1 MVSIARKNLFQDKR
15 RFLITISGIGASLIL
30 VFITMGVFIGSVDNS
45 VVIIDH
51 THADIWVT
59 QKGVSDLL
67 GVASVLP
74 GNTLQPLDKIDGVQ
88 NYSKL
93 IISPHTIDVY
103 GSQLKVMVYGYN
115 LSSGVGGPWSM
126 ASGNIDDLRQNG
138 TIIVDQSIEA
148 KFGKQL
154 TGDSISVGGIPQKV
168 VGVSRDS
175 KWFTFPLVFTSYEN
189 SQKLYGA
196 TTGDTA
202 NGATTGD
209 TANYAL
215 VNVKPNYDP
224 LKVSKE
230 ISTINGADAFITSK
244 IRDNT
249 RHWLIFDSGAGMGLA
264 VGAGVGWVVAAI
276 IVTLTIYTVTIERIP
291 EFGTLKAIGA
301 SKKDIYKILLEQVF
315 VSVTLGYTIGVI
327 CSFIA
332 VAAIVKSTLLPIN
345 IGLDILILAFFL
357 TLILS
362 ILGSLVSARK
372 VNKVDPAIVFRA

>member
-1 MVSIARKNLFQDKR
+1 MVSIARKNLFQDRR

-30 VFITMGVFIGSVDNS
+30 VFLTMGAFIGSVDNS
-45 VVIIDH
+45 VIIVDH

-67 GVASVLP
+67 GVPSDLQE
-74 GNTLQPLDKIDGVQ
+74 NTIQQLAKIDGVQ

-93 IISPHTIDVY
+93 VFAPLVINVD
-103 GSQLKVMVYGYN
+103 GSQLKVAVYGYN

-126 ASGNIDDLRQNG
+126 ASGNIDDLWQNG

-175 KWFTFPLVFTSYEN
+175 KCFTFPLIFTSYEN
-189 SQKLYGA
+189 AQKLWG
-196 TTGDTA
+196 TPLNIT
-202 NGATTGD
+202 
-209 TANYAL
+209 NYAL

-230 ISTINGADAFITSK
+230 ISTIDGADAFTMST

-249 RHWLIFDSGAGMGLA
+249 IHWLIFDSGVAMGLA
-264 VGAGVGWVVAAI
+264 IGAGVGWVVAAI

-332 VAAIVKSTLLPIN
+332 AAAIVKITLLPIN
-345 IGLDILILAFFL
+345 IGADTLILAFFL

-362 ILGSLVSARK
+362 ILGSLISARK

>member
-15 RFLITISGIGASLIL
+15 RFLITISGIGASLTL
-30 VFITMGVFIGSVDNS
+30 VFLTMGVFTGSVDNS
-45 VVIIDH
+45 VLIIDH
-51 THADIWVT
+51 TRADIWVT
-59 QKGVSDLL
+59 QKGVTDLL
-67 GVASVLP
+67 GVGSALP
-74 GNTLQPLDKIDGVQ
+74 EKTLQPLDTIDGVQ

-93 IISPHTIDVY
+93 ICAPLTIDVY

-126 ASGNIDDLRQNG
+126 ASGSIDDLRQNG
-138 TIIVDQSIEA
+138 TVIVDQSIEA

-154 TGDSISVGGIPQKV
+154 TGDSISISGLPQKV

-189 SQKLYGA
+189 AQKLWRA
-196 TTGDTA
+196 TEDS
-202 NGATTGD
+202 
-209 TANYAL
+209 ANYAL
-215 VNVKPNYDP
+215 VDVKPNYDP

-249 RHWLIFDSGAGMGLA
+249 RHWLIFDSGAGMGLLI
-264 VGAGVGWVVAAI
+264 GAGVGWVVAAI
-276 IVTLTIYTVTIERIP
+276 IVTLTIYTVTMERIP

-315 VSVTLGYTIGVI
+315 VSVTLGYTVGVI

-332 VAAIVKSTLLPIN
+332 AAAIMEITLLPIT
-345 IGLDILILAFFL
+345 IGLDTLTLAFFL

-362 ILGSLVSARK
+362 ILGSLISARK

>member
-15 RFLITISGIGASLIL
+15 RFLITISGIGASLVL
-30 VFITMGVFIGSVDNS
+30 VFLTMGGFIGSVDNS
-45 VVIIDH
+45 AIIIDH

-67 GVASVLP
+67 DVGSILP
-74 GNTLQPLDKIDGVQ
+74 ENTLQQLDKIDGVQ

-93 IISPHTIDVY
+93 ICAPVPIDAH
-103 GSQLKVMVYGYN
+103 GSQVKVMVYGYN

-154 TGDSISVGGIPQKV
+154 TGDSISVSGIPQKV

-189 SQKLYGA
+189 AQKLWR
-196 TTGDTA
+196 TTEDT
-202 NGATTGD
+202 T
-209 TANYAL
+209 NYAL
-215 VNVKPNYDP
+215 VDVKPNYDP

-230 ISTINGADAFITSK
+230 ISTINGADAFTTST

-249 RHWLIFDSGAGMGLA
+249 IHWLIFDGGAAMGLA
-264 VGAGVGWVVAAI
+264 IGAGVGWVVAAI
-276 IVTLTIYTVTIERIP
+276 IVTLTIYTVTMERIP

-332 VAAIVKSTLLPIN
+332 AAAIVKITLLPIN
-345 IGLDILILAFFL
+345 IGSDTLILAFFL

-362 ILGSLVSARK
+362 VLGSLIAARK
-372 VNKVDPAIVFRA
+372 VNQVDPAIVFRT

>member
-30 VFITMGVFIGSVDNS
+30 VFITMGVFTGSVDNS
-45 VVIIDH
+45 VTIIDH

-67 GVASVLP
+67 GVGSVLP

-93 IISPHTIDVY
+93 IMSPLAIDVY

-115 LSSGVGGPWSM
+115 LSTGVGGPWSM

-175 KWFTFPLVFTSYEN
+175 KWFTFPVVFTSYEN
-189 SQKLYGA
+189 AQKLFGSSSVDPKI
-196 TTGDTA
+196 TEDM
-202 NGATTGD
+202 
-209 TANYAL
+209 ANYAL

-230 ISTINGADAFITSK
+230 ISTMNGTDAFITSK

-249 RHWLIFDSGAGMGLA
+249 RHWLIFDSGAAMGLA
-264 VGAGVGWVVAAI
+264 IGAGVGWVIAAI

-301 SKKDIYKILLEQVF
+301 SKKDVYKILLEQVF

-332 VAAIVKSTLLPIN
+332 AAAIVKSTLLPIN
-345 IGLDILILAFFL
+345 IGSDTLILAFFL

-362 ILGSLVSARK
+362 ILGSLISARK
-372 VNKVDPAIVFRA
+372 VNKVDPAIVFRV